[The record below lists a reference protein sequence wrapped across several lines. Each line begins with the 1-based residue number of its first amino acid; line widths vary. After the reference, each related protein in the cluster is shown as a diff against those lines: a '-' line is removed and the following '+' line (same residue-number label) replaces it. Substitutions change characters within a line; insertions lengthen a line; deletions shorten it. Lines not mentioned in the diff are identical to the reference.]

1 MTISSKKE
9 ELASRILLTGFVVI
23 LFFQLQVFGSCLS
36 QKQMK
41 RHELIMY
48 FSIYIIR
55 IRLESSHFH
64 RLFAQNWKVGKRMA
78 EHGDD
83 ASRINVLKA
92 IWSAPRT
99 QEMENGLEREIWAF
113 KYDLGKM
120 EAGVKHL
127 LTVANDQLN
136 RVSYIRVVFKAPFN
150 VQLLQYKNLRERENK
165 TLGHSFCE
173 MGFALKVSE
182 DINRLLCESIFIF
195 MFCLHLQEDRPIF
208 VKIGMNYE
216 ATSKLWNDHTV
227 EEWKPV
233 YDLLLAYRSLISG
246 WLQLIGLI
254 LAPPVFH

>member
-182 DINRLLCESIFIF
+182 DIKRLLC
-195 MFCLHLQEDRPIF
+195 D
-208 VKIGMNYE
+208 Y
-216 ATSKLWNDHTV
+216 
-227 EEWKPV
+227 
-233 YDLLLAYRSLISG
+233 
-246 WLQLIGLI
+246 
-254 LAPPVFH
+254 